1 MGVAEAKFMRANS
14 LSIFIVGGIVFGSSA
29 AFAQAASPATGG
41 GPDTP
46 QEQVATPKAEAPTE
60 ALPPPAANSAAGS
73 GAPSAA
79 PAAPTMVAPPS
90 PNDWKFSWN
99 GYLRAPLRIGEG
111 HRRQCAPGE
120 MPANTNSAQ
129 PALGSA
135 TCAGPGQ
142 STNTFHSPYVPD
154 DQYLAW
160 TFDRQWEQAWA
171 EVFLSYGNKYVTGTV
186 SLQGYDFTDASL
198 LGNQADPAQFGI
210 AEGWVTITPDLP
222 IDGLRLNWKVGAFWE
237 KFGMAAKYDGG
248 HYDTYMFG
256 RTHQMGESL
265 ALQYDMGDWTLK
277 VEHGFGAHLEMAVA
291 GIPIDGD
298 GMAQASVSVPSNT
311 TVSLGASPGFT
322 LLDHVHAGVSYKK
335 MLEINAHYLL
345 AWSQDDREQI
355 TNISQPNQGDGSLYV
370 YGAEMRLLGGVFGE
384 LYGAYSH
391 IGANNV
397 TQVGPAIEVVHS
409 SGGGG
414 HNGGNG
420 IYENFFNGTGN
431 GSGSIDNV
439 QIGYDFSF
447 GYLARKLKNPNAHFW
462 GDGPDVR
469 LSVFGM
475 FSAVNTNGD
484 KTSTDPFLTDAMGNF
499 RPTGNPNKLKYGADL
514 VVAPIPWMSVGV
526 RGDYVQPDS
535 NDPSESFGVISP
547 RVMIHSKFITH
558 EEITLQYSHYWDG
571 HDVVPQQWLAA
582 VGTKNLQNRG
592 TGFVTTPIFP
602 NDPDVYGIK
611 CSIWW

>member
-14 LSIFIVGGIVFGSSA
+14 LSISIVGAIVFGSGA
-29 AFAQAASPATGG
+29 AFAQAASPATGA

-46 QEQVATPKAEAPTE
+46 QEAVSAPPKAEAPTE

-111 HRRQCAPGE
+111 HRRPCGPMETPSQPS
-120 MPANTNSAQ
+120 TTSA
-129 PALGSA
+129 A
-135 TCAGPGQ
+135 TCAAPGQ
-142 STNTFHSPYVPD
+142 STNTFHTPYVPD

-210 AEGWVTITPDLP
+210 AEGWVTMTPDLP

-265 ALQYDMGDWTLK
+265 TLQYDAGDFTFK
-277 VEHGFGAHLEMAVA
+277 VAHGFGAHLEMSVA
-291 GIPIDGD
+291 GIPVDGD
-298 GMAQASVSVPSNT
+298 SNAQAAISNT
-311 TVSLGASPGFT
+311 QNITALGGSPGFT
-322 LLDHVHAGVSYKK
+322 LLDHVHAGIAYKK
-335 MLEINAHYLL
+335 ILDINAHYLL
-345 AWSQDDREQI
+345 SWSQDDREQVSPM
-355 TNISQPNQGDGSLYV
+355 NNKVAGDGSLYV
-370 YGAEMRLLGGVFGE
+370 YGAEARILGGVFGE
-384 LYGAYSH
+384 FYGAYSH

-397 TQVGPAIEVVHS
+397 TQVGPAIEVIHS

-414 HNGGNG
+414 HNAGNG

-431 GSGSIDNV
+431 GSGSIDTV

-447 GYLARKLKNPNAHFW
+447 GYLWRKLSNPNAHFW

-475 FSAVNTNGD
+475 YSAVNTNND
-484 KTSTDPFLTDAMGNF
+484 QTSIDPYTGK
-499 RPTGNPNKLKYGADL
+499 PTGNPQKLKYGADL
-514 VVAPIPWMSVGV
+514 VIAPISWLSIGV
-526 RGDYVQPDS
+526 RGDYIQPDS
-535 NDPSESFGVISP
+535 NDTSESFGVISP

-558 EEITLQYSHYWDG
+558 EEITIQYSHYWDG
-571 HDVVPQQWLAA
+571 HDVLPQQYLADI
-582 VGTKNLQNRG
+582 GTKNINAS
-592 TGFVTTPIFP
+592 FNPSPYP